1 MGFNEKEILNSIPC
15 WSSIDLSFSWFVYNV
30 FHARLACLVVMCF
43 LGFLE
48 TGLICYHLDAWFFL
62 IVLVLVWFGLGYFM
76 VIACC
81 ILILSW
87 ICWFRQFF
95 LLFLDFFHVHE
106 RTTMHA
112 WIVLQSCSFCPY
124 SSPVLINWAIK
135 PEKNTK
141 NIMISSCTTLTSHIV
156 IEVWRE
162 EGKDNTQCHATAL
175 KGKGKVIVLLA
186 LIL

>member
-1 MGFNEKEILNSIPC
+1 
-15 WSSIDLSFSWFVYNV
+15 
-30 FHARLACLVVMCF
+30 
-43 LGFLE
+43 
-48 TGLICYHLDAWFFL
+48 
-62 IVLVLVWFGLGYFM
+62 LVWLGYFM
-76 VIACC
+76 EIACC
-81 ILILSW
+81 MLILSW

-112 WIVLQSCSFCPY
+112 WIMLQSCSFCPY

-162 EGKDNTQCHATAL
+162 EGKDNTQCPATAL
-175 KGKGKVIVLLA
+175 KGKGKVIVLHCSHTISGGKIKRQWLA
-186 LIL
+186 RHNFKLNLLDWHGWNSLKMIFILILSHNLTIFILNQCLKNFISMKY